1 MKRIVI
7 TLLLAFLFLL
17 NIPIFAEESKLYTNQ
32 DLYKPTQT
40 PPKDL
45 FKEAGI
51 SPLSKPLSTPTPQQ
65 TKNEWVVVEET
76 PLTKKPIQE
85 LKFEGFK
92 INDPLEPI
100 EESEKSSFTFLGNEY
115 EINVKQINILIGIA
129 VGIVVVVFFIF
140 LLKKKKTKVIYYSI
154 FSVFIIVGIGIFSI
168 FYFRHETAAVGR
180 WDLKYD
186 KFDKIVYMKFAFK
199 PDAPWK
205 KTRFKSLR
213 QAQYFL
219 EKRERQEA
227 TEDATREIQD
237 KLEEVQTQIDEV
249 PHEIQR
255 QKFMDNLLK

>member
-1 MKRIVI
+1 MKKIVI
-7 TLLLAFLFLL
+7 TLLPAFLFLL
-17 NIPIFAEESKLYTNQ
+17 NIPVLAEESKLYTNQ
-32 DLYKPTQT
+32 DLYKPTQEQ
-40 PPKDL
+40 PKQEV
-45 FKEAGI
+45 KQPNRMTYEEAIKAGG
-51 SPLSKPLSTPTPQQ
+51 
-65 TKNEWVVVEET
+65 VVVEET
-76 PLTKKPIQE
+76 PLTKKPTQE

-100 EESEKSSFTFLGNEY
+100 EESEKPSFTFLGNEY

-140 LLKKKKTKVIYYSI
+140 LWKKKKTKVIYYSI
-154 FSVFIIVGIGIFSI
+154 FSVFIIAGIGAFSI
-168 FYFRHETAAVGR
+168 NYFRYETAAVGR

-186 KFDKIVYMKFAFK
+186 KFDGIVYRKFALK

-205 KTRFKSLR
+205 KTQFKSLR